1 MWAEAR
7 KHEKK
12 IRGIV
17 IDLRRRAERRRAH
30 YDAIKEDP
38 VSFLRIHGNKF
49 RIHVNANLSEAAE
62 SAMMKWNKDEDG
74 EHTDQIDRF
83 DVRAHLDSVP
93 VEKKGDNDI
102 DAEFE
107 KDELSEVMYERY
119 REIIHNDFRGL
130 ETGSE

>member
-1 MWAEAR
+1 MEQ
-7 KHEKK
+7 
-12 IRGIV
+12 
-17 IDLRRRAERRRAH
+17 RRRR
-30 YDAIKEDP
+30 YVFQMKFNG
-38 VSFLRIHGNKF
+38 FLLL
-49 RIHVNANLSEAAE
+49 VL
-62 SAMMKWNKDEDG
+62 G
-74 EHTDQIDRF
+74 EHSDQIDRF

-130 ETGSE
+130 GKRPKTNITYLVNT

>member
-1 MWAEAR
+1 
-7 KHEKK
+7 
-12 IRGIV
+12 
-17 IDLRRRAERRRAH
+17 
-30 YDAIKEDP
+30 
-38 VSFLRIHGNKF
+38 
-49 RIHVNANLSEAAE
+49 
-62 SAMMKWNKDEDG
+62 MMKWNKDEDGTYLSDVLWVYFEFLG

-93 VEKKGDNDI
+93 AEKKGDNDI

-130 ETGSE
+130 G